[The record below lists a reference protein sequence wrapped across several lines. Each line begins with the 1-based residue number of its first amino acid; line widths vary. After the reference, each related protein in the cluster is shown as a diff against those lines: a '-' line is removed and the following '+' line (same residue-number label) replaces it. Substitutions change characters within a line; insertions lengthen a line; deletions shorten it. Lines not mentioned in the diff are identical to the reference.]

1 MLGRLARRERTRP
14 IGPPRVL
21 VVYPYL
27 PHYRYGVFEELRRC
41 GPVRYEFAA
50 DVDAHNSGIPIIPAD
65 QMTPFHRLRN
75 TWLRGA
81 LWQSGLVR
89 LLLTGRYDAVIFQ
102 GCAAFVSTWAGAL
115 VCRLRRTRVLYWTI
129 GWHRPDRG
137 GRRLTRLAFY
147 RLAHGLLLYGQVGR
161 RIGRAMGYP
170 DHRMTVIGNS
180 LRSSVE
186 ENGEG
191 SAAGEGRAAA
201 LAELAALLPA
211 PGTDAVAAVIRQNA
225 YKRLDLLL
233 HAAARLAG
241 RGRPITVVLAGGGP
255 EHDNLRRLANELGV
269 DLRLLG
275 PVYGERQLRLI
286 YERTRLTVVPKFA
299 GLTAVQSL
307 SYGRPVVTSDNEYE
321 QMPESECIRPGATGG
336 HYRDDSVDSLAD
348 VIADWLDRMRD
359 GEQVIADACREELR
373 ERWSPQRH
381 AAAIDAAVR
390 RHLDPADRHPDQR
403 PRTEAP
409 DGRVLTG

>member
-1 MLGRLARRERTRP
+1 MGRRTGTRP
-14 IGPPRVL
+14 VGPPRVL

-27 PHYRYGVFEELRRC
+27 PHYRFGVFEELRGC
-41 GPVRYEFAA
+41 EPVRYEFAA
-50 DVDAHNSGIPIIPAD
+50 DVDANNSGIPIIPAD
-65 QMTPFHRLRN
+65 QITPFHRLRN
-75 TWLRGA
+75 TWPRSA
-81 LWQSGLVR
+81 LWQRGLVR
-89 LLLTGRYDAVIFQ
+89 LLLSGRYDAVIFQ
-102 GCAAFVSTWAGAL
+102 GCAAFLSTWFGAL
-115 VCRLRRTRVLYWTI
+115 ICRLRRIQVLYWTI

-137 GRRLTRLAFY
+137 WRRLTRLAFY
-147 RLAHGLLLYGQVGR
+147 RLAHGLLLYGRVGR

-180 LRSSVE
+180 LRSPVDGGAD
-186 ENGEG
+186 GEG
-191 SAAGEGRAAA
+191 SEAA
-201 LAELAALLPA
+201 LAELAALLPPRGA
-211 PGTDAVAAVIRQNA
+211 DAVAAVIRQNA

-241 RGRPITVVLAGGGP
+241 RGRPITVILAGGGP
-255 EHDNLRRLANELGV
+255 EHENLRKLASELGV
-269 DLRLLG
+269 DLRLIG
-275 PVYGERQLRLI
+275 PVYGERQLQLI

-307 SYGRPVVTSDNEYE
+307 SFGRPVVTSDNEYE
-321 QMPESECIRPGATGG
+321 QMPESECIRPGTTGG
-336 HYRDDSVDSLAD
+336 HYRDGSVDSLAD

-390 RHLDPADRHPDQR
+390 RHLDPEDRHPGRHD
-403 PRTEAP
+403 RTGARA
-409 DGRVLTG
+409 GRVLTG